1 MNTDTDILI
10 IGGGV
15 IGASI
20 FYHLVRDGY
29 RVTLL
34 EKNNIA
40 SGCTKA
46 SGGIVRCF
54 HLDSAW
60 CEKSIYGS
68 RYYRAFQ
75 QHTGQS
81 IDVNPCSFI
90 FIPHL
95 DNFHLAQMQVQ
106 RLAQNIPIEWLH
118 KSSVEK
124 HFAHIFKHLP
134 SYIVYE
140 PDAFYISPVQATM
153 AWMKA
158 GQATGGKFY
167 EFTEAK
173 NIYANY
179 GYVEVVIPSG
189 KLTAKTVVIAA
200 GSHTPDSLFKKNLRL
215 DLRKS
220 TAAPG
225 SHPAFIEEETG
236 LYGRAD
242 IGSELF
248 YVGLPTNDARSSDQH
263 SEAIYQHGLNRF
275 NWVEDSVLQDS
286 LESDDCYSDDGSGCV
301 MALNEDKTIYLASG
315 FSGGGFKIAPWV
327 GYETA
332 RLIKQSETNHE

>member
-1 MNTDTDILI
+1 MNIDTDILI

-54 HLDSAW
+54 HLDSSW
-60 CEKSIYGS
+60 CDKSVYGS

-81 IDVNPCSFI
+81 IDINPCGFI

-106 RLAQNIPIEWLH
+106 RLAQDIPIEWLH
-118 KSSVEK
+118 KSEVEK
-124 HFAHIFKHLP
+124 QFEHIFKHVP

-140 PDAFYISPVQATM
+140 PDAFYLSPVQATM
-153 AWMKA
+153 AWLKA
-158 GQATGGKFY
+158 GQASGGKFY
-167 EFTEAK
+167 EFTEVK
-173 NIYANY
+173 NIYSKH
-179 GYVEVVIPSG
+179 GYVEVIIPSG
-189 KLTAKTVVIAA
+189 KLTSKTVVIAA
-200 GSHTPDSLFKKNLRL
+200 GSHAPDFLDQLGYQHSLFKKNIRL
-215 DLRKS
+215 DVRKTTNS
-220 TAAPG
+220 SL

-242 IGSELF
+242 IGSGLF
-248 YVGLPTNDARSSDQH
+248 YIGLPTNNARSSDQH
-263 SEAIYQHGLNRF
+263 S
-275 NWVEDSVLQDS
+275 
-286 LESDDCYSDDGSGCV
+286 
-301 MALNEDKTIYLASG
+301 
-315 FSGGGFKIAPWV
+315 
-327 GYETA
+327 
-332 RLIKQSETNHE
+332 